1 MAMLP
6 PCPALPFL
14 ETEKDLR
21 DTGLDAFSASIV
33 RNSPS
38 TLPPANSEILPP
50 FLALPRL
57 EYENE
62 EILCVS
68 KLTINAR
75 FLPAVSVTAPPLPE
89 LPELIDN
96 EYEFKL
102 SDVRF
107 LPAVSVTAPP
117 LPELPE
123 LLDNEYE
130 SKLPDVRFLPA
141 VSVTAPPLPELPA
154 DEDEDEPEALSMF
167 LPAVS
172 VTAPPLPELPDNE
185 NKNESE

>member
-1 MAMLP
+1 MLP

-33 RNSPS
+33 RNFPS

-68 KLTINAR
+68 KLTINA
-75 FLPAVSVTAPPLPE
+75 
-89 LPELIDN
+89 
-96 EYEFKL
+96 
-102 SDVRF
+102 RF